1 MTATVILFDPTAPR
15 REAADTPGTASTL
28 AGLAGQVGGFIDNA
42 KPNFGL
48 LADDLG
54 ELLQSKY
61 GVARVIK
68 RRKSSA
74 SGPAKPEV
82 IEELAQECDVVITG
96 SGD

>member
-1 MTATVILFDPTAPR
+1 MATLTLFDPTAPR
-15 REAADTPGTASTL
+15 REAEEAPGTAKTL
-28 AGLAGQVGGFIDNA
+28 AGLAGKVVGFIDNA

-54 ELLQSKY
+54 ELLKTKY
-61 GVARVIK
+61 GVANVIK

-74 SGPAKPEV
+74 SVPAKPEV